1 MVKTEMAILTQ
12 RKGEH
17 LIGQEGNK
25 GGEIS
30 DKYGGIMTSV
40 LTCAGLNYGCSRH
53 FMYAGNQTPA

>member
-1 MVKTEMAILTQ
+1 MAILTQ